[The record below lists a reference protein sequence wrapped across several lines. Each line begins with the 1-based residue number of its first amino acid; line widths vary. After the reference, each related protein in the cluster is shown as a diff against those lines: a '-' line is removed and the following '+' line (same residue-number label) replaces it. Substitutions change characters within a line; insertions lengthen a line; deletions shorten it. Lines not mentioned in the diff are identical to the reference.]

1 MKYSL
6 TFPTPLDMLDRVNDN
21 VDVLVEW
28 EDGKRCVFVVA
39 TPSNL
44 SSLMKKDN
52 IAYIKPGAPFLFV
65 EELTEVN
72 IRTVVEAVM
81 EDPVLLHIYGEDLW

>member
-6 TFPTPLDMLDRVNDN
+6 TFPTPLDMLDRANDN
-21 VDVLVEW
+21 VDVFVEL
-28 EDGKRCVFVVA
+28 EDGKRYVFVVA
-39 TPSNL
+39 TPNNL
-44 SSLMKKDN
+44 SCLMRKDN

-72 IRTVVEAVM
+72 IRAVVEAVM

>member
-6 TFPTPLDMLDRVNDN
+6 TFPTPLDMLDKANEN
-21 VDVLVEW
+21 VDVFVEL
-28 EDGKRCVFVVA
+28 EDGKRYVFVVA
-39 TPSNL
+39 TPNNL
-44 SSLMKKDN
+44 SSLMRKDN

-72 IRTVVEAVM
+72 IRAVVEAVM

>member
-6 TFPTPLDMLDRVNDN
+6 TFPTPLHFLDRVNDN
-21 VDVLVEW
+21 VDVCVEL
-28 EDGKRCVFVVA
+28 ENGKRYVFVVA
-39 TPSNL
+39 TPNNL
-44 SSLMKKDN
+44 ITLMKKDDS
-52 IAYIKPGAPFLFV
+52 AYIKPGAPFLFV

-72 IRTVVEAVM
+72 IRAVVEAVM